1 MLEKHDKNNSRGTI
15 MNVNDL
21 PFLPVV
27 YLNKLVEVMTEERI
41 QAEYILRD
49 CGISHSILTKPEAF
63 LSVYQVRT
71 VVSHYL
77 GLTVQSNPA
86 IRYGQRL
93 DLVTHGLFGYVFTS
107 RLPFREMMTNIFHYL
122 QVRFPLLEFT
132 LVNETDFIAIRLSFK
147 HRMQELE
154 VFVIQA
160 FLSSLYTLVSL
171 ITKNISLHFQPHIL
185 STNHTAEQLLPVP
198 IETDQSHNE
207 IRFYATDAYNRI
219 PQSNGQTTT
228 QGEPDP
234 FYEHSLVVRMR
245 AYILTH
251 VDEGVSAEDAAQ
263 YLNMSVRTLRRRLAD
278 LGMSFNEVRLEV
290 RMQAALRYLK
300 ISNLSIERI
309 STNVGYS
316 DQASFTRAFQK
327 WAGETP
333 DVVRRKH
340 RNKFDARKVE
350 ALVTHH
356 PLL

>member
-1 MLEKHDKNNSRGTI
+1 

-27 YLNKLVEVMTEERI
+27 YLNKLVEVMHEERI

-63 LSVYQVRT
+63 LSVYQVRS

-77 GLTVQSNPA
+77 GLTVHSNAA

-122 QVRFPLLEFT
+122 QVRFPLLAFE
-132 LVNETDFIAIRLSFK
+132 LGNEPDFIAVRVSFK

-171 ITKNISLHFQPHIL
+171 ITKNITLHFQSHIL
-185 STNHTAEQLLPVP
+185 GANHSVEQLLPVA
-198 IETDQSHNE
+198 IETGHSHNE
-207 IRFYATDAYNRI
+207 IRFYATDAYHRI
-219 PQSNGQTTT
+219 PQSQHTMTSA
-228 QGEPDP
+228 EPDP

-245 AYILTH
+245 AYILTR
-251 VDEGVSAEDAAQ
+251 VDEGVSADEAAQ

-278 LGMSFNEVRLEV
+278 LGMSFNEIRLEV

-300 ISNLSIERI
+300 ISNFSIERI
-309 STNVGYS
+309 ATNVGYS

-340 RNKFDARKVE
+340 RNKFDARKIE
-350 ALVTHH
+350 ALATSQ